1 VLGNRPLASV
11 PLASGAAVAS
21 QAILSDGEVGFP
33 VFDFSGTAKV
43 PAKTTSAA
51 LTFPEFSATSTDAVT
66 IKTVD
71 GLYSDFPAFDFAGSV
86 EFIRKASSAL
96 SFPEFSAA
104 STDAVTI
111 KTVTGNPEFP
121 AFTVASTD
129 AVIIKTVTGNP
140 TFPALTAF
148 GTNLIYRKADGNP
161 TFPAFEASGADL
173 SAWRMMVAS
182 DDDSSNQ
189 IVVVS
194 SGNIFS
200 PARQGNKFALDDSA
214 LYFIGDN
221 DGENDG

>member
-1 VLGNRPLASV
+1 VFGNRPLASV
-11 PLASGAAVAS
+11 PLAGGTGVAS
-21 QAILSDGEVGFP
+21 QAVLSESAVVFP

-51 LTFPEFSATSTDAVT
+51 LTFPEFSAASTDAII
-66 IKTVD
+66 IKTVT
-71 GLYSDFPAFDFAGSV
+71 GAPSFPAFDFVGGV

-111 KTVTGNPEFP
+111 KTVTGNPTFP

-129 AVIIKTVTGNP
+129 AVTIKTVTGNP
-140 TFPALTAF
+140 TFPAFAAF
-148 GTNLIYRKADGNP
+148 GTNLIYRYANGNS

-173 SAWRMMVAS
+173 SAWRTMVAF
-182 DDDSSNQ
+182 DDNSSNQ
-189 IVVVS
+189 IVMVS

-200 PARQGNKFALDDSA
+200 PGRQGNKFALDDSA
-214 LYFIGDN
+214 LYFIGDS